1 VYKIFLISVAIAVV
15 AYAAINDPVKK
26 Y

>member
-15 AYAAINDPVKK
+15 AYAVINDPVKK